1 MMLYE
6 IIDERC
12 CCYCA
17 LISRLNMNGN
27 CPGIIGGRAL
37 LRSIR
42 IKALEKKTLVV
53 NLDKANLNFM
63 DDTFDRQNPSGDY
76 LYDME
81 NPYGYA
87 VVCILFEMASTKPDA
102 RFLHVT
108 HGTPTGGQVV
118 KDQLSSLSLD
128 ALDDVQLEDKVKWRK
143 VDLARGV
150 SENDKANEMWK
161 QLIDGTLFCLRYSEV
176 QLPLTC

>member
-1 MMLYE
+1 VSNSVAYIQRFMCIQLIHCE
-6 IIDERC
+6 ITFH
-12 CCYCA
+12 
-17 LISRLNMNGN
+17 RLNMNGN

-81 NPYGYA
+81 SPYGYA

-102 RFLHVT
+102 RFLKVV
-108 HGTPTGGQVV
+108 HGAPYRLKGSTE
-118 KDQLSSLSLD
+118 LSKTVSLD
-128 ALDDVQLEDKVKWRK
+128 NLDDTHDDMAKWKK
-143 VDLARGV
+143 VDLVRGP

-161 QLIDGTLFCLRYSEV
+161 QLIKGILNS
-176 QLPLTC
+176 LPEI